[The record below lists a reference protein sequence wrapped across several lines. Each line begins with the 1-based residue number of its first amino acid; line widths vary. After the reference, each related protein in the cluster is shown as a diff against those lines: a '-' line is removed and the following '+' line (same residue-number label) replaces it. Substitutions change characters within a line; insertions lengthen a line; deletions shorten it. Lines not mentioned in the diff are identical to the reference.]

1 MPNKSFVHLHCHA
14 DASMLDGLA
23 LVAQLVPAAERLG
36 MPAIALTDH
45 GSMAATYDLYKV
57 AKNSNVKPIF
67 GIEAYLAPQVPRT
80 HKTAVRWNNGGEDDV
95 SGAGAYT
102 HMTLLAETDEG
113 LRNLFI
119 MSSESYLSGIYRKPR
134 MDLELLQTYGK
145 GIIAT
150 TGCPSGEIQTLLRI
164 GDYEKA
170 KASAAQFAEIFGKES
185 FFVELMDHGLDI
197 EKRVIRDLLKLSK
210 ELGLRTVATND
221 LHYINKADAK
231 THEALLCISSGS
243 RLSDPNRFK
252 FDAND
257 FYLKTAEEMRAIW
270 DTEAPDACDNT
281 LLIAERCNA
290 HFEEG
295 NSYMPKFPIPEGHTE
310 ETWFAHEVR
319 EGLKKRFPEG
329 IPDEHKTQAEYEI
342 DIITQMGFPGYFL
355 IVADFINWAKNN
367 GIWVGPGRGCLSGE
381 SNILTP
387 TGFKKIKDIH
397 VGDIVFDDKGNQ
409 VVVPQVFKYECDEP
423 LVEVKAHYGGQ
434 GIKMTADHK
443 VLVSKAKRVTNKSKI
458 AQGIQYERGIT
469 PPMWIRADEIEK
481 GDLVVMPK
489 LSFPLL
495 TTGFNVEQHAET
507 LTNLEYEHSV
517 RKIAERTGAARSTVM
532 DFFRSGGEVK
542 GPITL
547 KVKEYFDENLLT
559 VEGEKERRFIKS
571 DLKADWIPADYDAGL
586 LFGIFISD
594 GCIRKDE
601 RATVC
606 FAQRKSEDEG
616 MIPQVIDRV
625 FGISPTINDSKERD
639 LRQYSVNHKGVH
651 KLFQRLFPD
660 YDFSS
665 QTKYIPDEFFTTSEE
680 FRRGLLEGLWYG
692 DGSHSSSKSK
702 YGTVSPRLAEN
713 VFTLLSSLGLPA
725 GIKSYQRKESRPEYN
740 KTGREFWTEYSVTT
754 AHNFDT
760 DALIMGFGYDGDY
773 TYYRVREINEVP
785 AEEFVYDFTVP
796 TTNSYVTDSYVV
808 HNSAAGSSVAYAM
821 GITEL
826 DPIKNGLIFER
837 FLNPERVSPP
847 DIDIDFD
854 DQRRGEVIEYV
865 KQKYGEDKVANIG
878 TFMKIKAKAA
888 IKDAARVLDM
898 PYALGD
904 QLTKVYPPP
913 IVGRD
918 LSLHDAYDPS
928 NERYKEAEEFRNK
941 VASSPEAM
949 QVIELAKGLEGVKR
963 GHGMHAAGVIMSS
976 EPIMLHV
983 PLMKRDNDAPIMT
996 QFEYPTCEN
1005 MGLIKMDFLGL
1016 SNLTTIGEALRLIEQ
1031 NRGVD
1036 VKLREIWKDMN
1047 DPATYKLLAQGDTI
1061 GVFQLDSAPIRSLL
1075 RLMVPDRF
1083 DDISAVLALYRP
1095 GPMGVNAHIDYAD
1108 RKNGRKPIVPIHPE
1122 LEEPLKDILG
1132 DTWGLCLTGET
1143 LIWDATQNKEV
1154 RIDSIEHQV
1163 KTTFFYTLGVDQD
1176 GTVGVHRVAHWQNHG
1191 IQNTFT
1197 ITTEN
1202 GSSITATAEHRML
1215 TPSGWKEVKDLI
1227 PGVDH
1232 FAIPTESSNS
1242 RDSSLHSNNGYNYFN
1257 SKMKWVLVS
1266 SIEPAG
1272 KQEVFDIEVEDVHN
1286 FLANGLVSKNCIY
1299 QEQVMSIAQKVGGY
1313 SLGQADLLRRA
1324 MGKKKKEILD
1334 KEYAPFEKAALERG
1348 YSKEAV
1354 NTLWE
1359 VLVPF
1364 SDYAFNRAH
1373 SAAYG
1378 YISYA
1383 TAWLKANYPVEYMA
1397 ALLST
1402 NANDKDKTALYLNE
1416 CRQMGIPVLP
1426 PDVNSSVEKYN
1437 AVGDS
1442 IRVGLIAVKNVGHN
1456 LIQAILDA
1464 REGHGPFMSFGD
1476 FLNAAPVEVLKKRA
1490 IESLIKAGAFD
1501 EFGYTRNGLTLV
1513 HAEIIDMVLKVRKTQ
1528 LVGQDSLFADSGE
1541 DPGVDIIIPDV
1552 KEWDRKKKLAFEREM
1567 LGLYVSDHPLNG
1579 YEHVLKSLSEM
1590 SIADAKETTMASGSN
1605 VRLAGLITSVDR
1617 KKTKKGDSW
1626 AILTVED
1633 LGGSIQIYCFP
1644 KSYEKAYEAIQTDN
1658 VVQIDGRVEHR
1669 DDGTINITGN
1679 EIKLVDLVALSDP
1692 DSIPFVLNVE
1702 ETQITPSVI
1711 AELKELFR
1719 EFSGPSPVHLKI
1731 TKADGSVVVLSVGSE
1746 YKVKKSASLIS
1757 GAKSILGFGAV

>member
-45 GSMAATYDLYKV
+45 GSMAATYDLYKA

-113 LRNLFI
+113 LRNLFA

-170 KASAAQFAEIFGKES
+170 KASAAQFAEIFGKEN

-197 EKRVIRDLLKLSK
+197 EKRVIRDLIKLSK

-221 LHYINKADAK
+221 LHYINKEDAK

-367 GIWVGPGRGCLSGE
+367 GIWVGPGRGCLSGD
-381 SNILTP
+381 SKVLTP
-387 TGFKKIKDIH
+387 TGFKQIRDIQI
-397 VGDIVFDDKGNQ
+397 GDTVFDETGNQ
-409 VVVPQVFKYECDEP
+409 VTVPNIFMYPCEEP
-423 LVEVKAHYGGQ
+423 LIEVKAHYGGQ
-434 GIKMTADHK
+434 GVKMTADHK
-443 VLVSKAKRVTNKSKI
+443 VLVSKVNKDTNKSKNT
-458 AQGIQYERGIT
+458 QEVSQEKET
-469 PPMWIRADEIEK
+469 LPLKWIRADEIEK
-481 GDLVVMPK
+481 GDLLVIPK
-489 LSFPLL
+489 LVFPETTASFPIEQVSVTLPNAKTPHPVKKITVPTSVTRSTAMVLSKQETHTEPAIQKVTDYLEGKAL
-495 TTGFNVEQHAET
+495 TATNVEESHTITSVLKTNELPANYDTGFLFGLFV
-507 LTNLEYEHSV
+507 
-517 RKIAERTGAARSTVM
+517 
-532 DFFRSGGEVK
+532 SGGYTRKNGGV
-542 GPITL
+542 
-547 KVKEYFDENLLT
+547 T
-559 VEGEKERRFIKS
+559 VG
-571 DLKADWIPADYDAGL
+571 
-586 LFGIFISD
+586 
-594 GCIRKDE
+594 
-601 RATVC
+601 
-606 FAQRKSEDEG
+606 FAQRKSKDTGHILEIIEK
-616 MIPQVIDRV
+616 VI
-625 FGISPTINDSKERD
+625 GSKPTIHDTKDIRY
-639 LRQYSVNHKGVH
+639 YSINHKGVH
-651 KLFQRLFPD
+651 NLFKDLFPD
-660 YDFSS
+660 YQYTA
-665 QTKYIPDEFFTTSEE
+665 QTKYLPEVFFHCPED
-680 FRRGLLEGLWYG
+680 FRKGLLEGLWYS
-692 DGSHSSSKSK
+692 DGSHTSNKSK
-702 YGTVSPRLAEN
+702 YTTVSERLAQG
-713 VFTLLSSLGLPA
+713 VTTLLLTLGLPA
-725 GIKSYQRKESRPEYN
+725 GIENVTHTDKRKELYKNEHD
-740 KTGREFWTEYSVTT
+740 TWTEYTVTT
-754 AHNFDT
+754 AQSFN
-760 DALIMGFGYDGDY
+760 ANNLIMGKGYDGNF
-773 TYYRVREINEVP
+773 TYYRVREINIVP
-785 AEEFVYDFTVP
+785 PEGFVYDITVP
-796 TTNSYVTDSYVV
+796 TTNSYVTDSYIV
-808 HNSAAGSSVAYAM
+808 HNSAAGSTVAYAM

-918 LSLHDAYDPS
+918 LSLRDAYDPS

-941 VASSPEAM
+941 VASSPEAT

-1036 VKLREIWKDMN
+1036 VKLREIWKDMT

-1075 RLMVPDRF
+1075 RLMIPDRF

-1108 RKNGRKPIVPIHPE
+1108 RKNGRKAIVPIHPE
-1122 LEEPLKDILG
+1122 LEEPLKDILK
-1132 DTWGLCLTGET
+1132 DTYGL
-1143 LIWDATQNKEV
+1143 I
-1154 RIDSIEHQV
+1154 
-1163 KTTFFYTLGVDQD
+1163 
-1176 GTVGVHRVAHWQNHG
+1176 
-1191 IQNTFT
+1191 
-1197 ITTEN
+1197 
-1202 GSSITATAEHRML
+1202 
-1215 TPSGWKEVKDLI
+1215 
-1227 PGVDH
+1227 
-1232 FAIPTESSNS
+1232 
-1242 RDSSLHSNNGYNYFN
+1242 
-1257 SKMKWVLVS
+1257 
-1266 SIEPAG
+1266 
-1272 KQEVFDIEVEDVHN
+1272 VF
-1286 FLANGLVSKNCIY
+1286 

-1437 AVGDS
+1437 AVGES

-1456 LIQAILDA
+1456 LIQSILDA
-1464 REGHGPFMSFGD
+1464 REMHGPFLSFGD
-1476 FLNAAPVEVLKKRA
+1476 FLNTVPVEVLKKRA

-1541 DPGVDIIIPDV
+1541 DPGVDIIIPDI
-1552 KEWDRKKKLAFEREM
+1552 KEWDRKKKLTFEREM

-1590 SIADAKETTMASGSN
+1590 TIADAKETTMASGSN
-1605 VRLAGLITSVDR
+1605 IRLAGLITSVDR

-1633 LGGSIQIYCFP
+1633 LGASIQIYCFP
-1644 KSYEKAYEAIQTDN
+1644 KSYEKAYNAISTDN

-1702 ETQITPSVI
+1702 EAQITPAVI
-1711 AELKELFR
+1711 AELKELFK

-1731 TKADGSVVVLSVGSE
+1731 TKADGNVVILSIGAE

-1757 GAKSILGFGAV
+1757 GAKSILGFNAV